1 MGILPVADPGLE
13 PTAIISSETT
23 QSLEGAGLRVI
34 YLVEW
39 ASY

>member
-34 YLVEW
+34 YLVE
-39 ASY
+39 